1 MCDRMVLMLDEI
13 RGNVR
18 ELHHHA
24 ARWNT
29 VLASDVDRL
38 DNLVKRTDKTRAKNG
53 GIGLRA
59 SGDV

>member
-1 MCDRMVLMLDEI
+1 MCDRMVPMLDEI
-13 RGNVR
+13 RDIVR
-18 ELHHHA
+18 ELHHHT

-29 VLASDVDRL
+29 MLASDVDRL
-38 DNLVKRTDKTRAKNG
+38 DNLAKRTDKTSVTNG